1 MIAFKKV
8 STKMYQPPLPFQ
20 NDPPLNHTF
29 TLFYNSSDS
38 LPLRGANKMNS
49 PTHKKEDRNYGG
61 WIKQSF
67 KNGGLPKRGIGDF

>member
-1 MIAFKKV
+1 MIAWKKV

-49 PTHKKEDRNYGG
+49 PTHKKEGPN
-61 WIKQSF
+61 
-67 KNGGLPKRGIGDF
+67 